1 MDTKIYIFSLDY
13 GKRSEEKMFIKDIL
27 RNFDEDTVVGC
38 GIFVNNNP
46 YALELLFYVS
56 IEKDVA
62 RFEEFLMQKYSNK
75 KRIFNYFMD
84 DIVSSFMQRGY
95 NSMTFLDENMVD
107 LVMTDEQNLLFL
119 YPSRQIVQETIVSSK
134 L

>member
-1 MDTKIYIFSLDY
+1 
-13 GKRSEEKMFIKDIL
+13 
-27 RNFDEDTVVGC
+27 
-38 GIFVNNNP
+38 
-46 YALELLFYVS
+46 
-56 IEKDVA
+56 
-62 RFEEFLMQKYSNK
+62 
-75 KRIFNYFMD
+75 MD

-119 YPSRQIVQETIVSSK
+119 YPSRQIVQEMIVSSK